1 LEGKR
6 RVLGDDHPDTL
17 NSINNMG
24 TLLQAQGRLAE
35 AEPYYRES
43 LEGQRRVLGDD
54 HPNTLASISNM
65 AKLLVEV
72 GKSAE
77 GERLAR
83 EAVDR
88 GRTVLGE
95 THWFLGNFLGK
106 HGLALTSLGRY
117 AEAEKA
123 LLEGHGILVA
133 QLGDEH
139 AQTARVVPYLVDL
152 YDAWHAAEPGKG
164 YDAKAAEWR
173 AKLPKEKAA
182 EATPP

>member
-1 LEGKR
+1 MGILLQRMGKLTEAEPYSRDALEGRR
-6 RVLGDDHPDTL
+6 RVLGDDHPETL
-17 NSINNMG
+17 I
-24 TLLQAQGRLAE
+24 
-35 AEPYYRES
+35 
-43 LEGQRRVLGDD
+43 
-54 HPNTLASISNM
+54 SISNM

-106 HGLALTSLGRY
+106 QGLALTSLGRH

-139 AQTARVVPYLVDL
+139 EQTLRVVGYIVTL

-173 AKLPKEKAA
+173 AKLED
-182 EATPP
+182 